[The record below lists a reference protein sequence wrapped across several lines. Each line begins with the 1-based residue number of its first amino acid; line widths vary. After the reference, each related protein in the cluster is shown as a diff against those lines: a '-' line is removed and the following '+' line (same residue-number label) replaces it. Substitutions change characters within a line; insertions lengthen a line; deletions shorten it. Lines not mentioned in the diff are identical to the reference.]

1 MQEERPHWSSSTKL
15 TVSLLLL
22 ALGIYLLYRFSV
34 VIGPLILA
42 AVVAF
47 VLSPLANWFE
57 NRLSVRRGFAALLA
71 YLVAIFILVLIPLVI
86 IPPLTAQS
94 TGLNLDF
101 QRILSQIE
109 SLLESRYTIGGYV
122 FDVDTFFRQAFG
134 SLKVVIEPFFGQ
146 TLGYAI
152 EVITSLIW
160 IVFVFV
166 VSFYLIKDGRKL
178 TAWFEGIT
186 PAEYKHDFTCLR
198 GEINKIWSAFF
209 RGQLILASVVAVI
222 FTVVGFIIG
231 LPFAL
236 AMGVLA
242 GLLEFIPTIGHA
254 IWLITASFL
263 AFFVGSTWIP
273 IPNWVFTLIV
283 IGLHMIFQQFD
294 LNYLMPRIVGRRVQL
309 HPLVVIL
316 GVVAGALLAGVLG
329 VLIAA
334 PTIATARV
342 LGQYV
347 FANLNDQDP
356 FPETVAPELQPP
368 KVRWWEKTAIEETDN
383 TQSEAEKK

>member
-122 FDVDTFFRQAFG
+122 IDVDTFYRQAFG
-134 SLKVVIEPFFGQ
+134 SLKVVIESFFGQ

-152 EVITSLIW
+152 EVITSLVW

-166 VSFYLIKDGRKL
+166 ASFYLIKDGRKL
-178 TAWFEGIT
+178 TVWLESIT
-186 PAEYKHDFTCLR
+186 PATYKHDFTCLR

-209 RGQLILASVVAVI
+209 RGQLILASVVAVF

-263 AFFVGSTWIP
+263 AFFVGSTWMP
-273 IPNWVFTLIV
+273 VPNWVFTLIV
-283 IGLHMIFQQFD
+283 IGLHIIFQQFD

-329 VLIAA
+329 ILLAA

-342 LGQYV
+342 LGHYV

-356 FPETVAPELQPP
+356 FPETVAPELPPP
-368 KVRWWEKTAIEETDN
+368 KVRWWEKSAIEETVN
-383 TQSEAEKK
+383 PKSEAEKK

>member
-57 NRLSVRRGFAALLA
+57 NRLNVRRGFASLLA
-71 YLVAIFILVLIPLVI
+71 YLVAIFILALIPLVI

-94 TGLNLDF
+94 TGMNLDF

-122 FDVDTFFRQAFG
+122 IDVDTFFRQAFG
-134 SLKVVIEPFFGQ
+134 SLKVVIEPFFGP

-152 EVITSLIW
+152 EVISSLVW
-160 IVFVFV
+160 VVFVFV
-166 VSFYLIKDGRKL
+166 VSFYLIKDGKKL
-178 TAWFEGIT
+178 TAWLEGIT
-186 PAEYKHDFTCLR
+186 PTEYKQDFTFLR

-263 AFFVGSTWIP
+263 AFFVGSTWMP
-273 IPNWVFTLIV
+273 IPNWVFTLII
-283 IGLHMIFQQFD
+283 IGLHIIFQQFD
-294 LNYLMPRIVGRRVQL
+294 LNYLLPRIVGRRVQL

-329 VLIAA
+329 ILLAA

-342 LGQYV
+342 LGHYV
-347 FANLNDQDP
+347 FANLYDQDP
-356 FPETVAPELQPP
+356 FPETVAPDLPPP
-368 KVRWWEKTAIEETDN
+368 KVRWWEKNGIEETVN
-383 TQSEAEKK
+383 PQSDVEKK

>member
-15 TVSLLLL
+15 TVGLLLL
-22 ALGIYLLYRFSV
+22 ELSIYLLYRFSV

-47 VLSPLANWFE
+47 VLSPLANWFD
-57 NRLSVRRGFAALLA
+57 NRLRVRRGFAALLA

-86 IPPLTAQS
+86 IPPLSAQS

-109 SLLESRYTIGGYV
+109 SLPESRYTIGGYV
-122 FDVDTFFRQAFG
+122 IDVDTIFRQAFG

-152 EVITSLIW
+152 EVITSLVW

-166 VSFYLIKDGRKL
+166 VSFYLIKDGKKL
-178 TAWFEGIT
+178 TAWLEGIT
-186 PAEYKHDFTCLR
+186 PAAYKHDFTCLR

-222 FTVVGFIIG
+222 FTVVGFVIG

-283 IGLHMIFQQFD
+283 IGLQIIFQQFD
-294 LNYLMPRIVGRRVQL
+294 LNYLLPRIVGRRVQL

-329 VLIAA
+329 ILIAA

-342 LGQYV
+342 LGHYV
-347 FANLNDQDP
+347 FANLNHQDP
-356 FPETVAPELQPP
+356 FPETVAPELPP
-368 KVRWWEKTAIEETDN
+368 PRVRWWEKTAIEETVN
-383 TQSEAEKK
+383 PQSEAEKK

>member
-57 NRLSVRRGFAALLA
+57 NRLSVRRGFASLLA
-71 YLVAIFILVLIPLVI
+71 YLVAILILVLIPLVI

-122 FDVDTFFRQAFG
+122 IDVDTLYRQAFG
-134 SLKVVIEPFFGQ
+134 SLKVVIESFFGQ

-152 EVITSLIW
+152 EVITSLVW
-160 IVFVFV
+160 VVFVFV

-178 TAWFEGIT
+178 TAWLEGIT
-186 PAEYKHDFTCLR
+186 PADYKHDFTYLR

-254 IWLITASFL
+254 IWLITATFL

-273 IPNWVFTLIV
+273 VPNWVFTLIV
-283 IGLHMIFQQFD
+283 IGLHIIYQQFD
-294 LNYLMPRIVGRRVQL
+294 LNYLLPRIVGRRVQL

-329 VLIAA
+329 ILIAA
-334 PTIATARV
+334 PTIATTRV
-342 LGQYV
+342 LGHYV

-356 FPETVAPELQPP
+356 FPGTMAPELPPP
-368 KVRWWEKTAIEETDN
+368 KVRWWEKNTIEETVN
-383 TQSEAEKK
+383 PQSEAKKK

>member
-71 YLVAIFILVLIPLVI
+71 YMVAIFILVLIPLVI
-86 IPPLTAQS
+86 IPPLSAQS

-122 FDVDTFFRQAFG
+122 IDVDTFFRQAFG

-152 EVITSLIW
+152 EVITSLVW

-166 VSFYLIKDGRKL
+166 VSFYLIKDGMKL

-186 PAEYKHDFTCLR
+186 PVKYKHDFTILR

-242 GLLEFIPTIGHA
+242 GLLGFIPSIGHA

-294 LNYLMPRIVGRRVQL
+294 LNYLLPRIVGRRVQL

-329 VLIAA
+329 ILIAA

-342 LGQYV
+342 LGHYV

-356 FPETVAPELQPP
+356 FPQTVAPELPPP

-383 TQSEAEKK
+383 PQNEAEKN

>member
-1 MQEERPHWSSSTKL
+1 MKEERPHWSSSTKL

-86 IPPLTAQS
+86 IPPLSAQS

-122 FDVDTFFRQAFG
+122 IDVDTFFRQAFG
-134 SLKVVIEPFFGQ
+134 SLKVLIEPFFGQ

-152 EVITSLIW
+152 EVITSLVW

-178 TAWFEGIT
+178 TAWLEGIT
-186 PAEYKHDFTCLR
+186 PAE
-198 GEINKIWSAFF
+198 
-209 RGQLILASVVAVI
+209 
-222 FTVVGFIIG
+222 
-231 LPFAL
+231 
-236 AMGVLA
+236 
-242 GLLEFIPTIGHA
+242 
-254 IWLITASFL
+254 
-263 AFFVGSTWIP
+263 
-273 IPNWVFTLIV
+273 
-283 IGLHMIFQQFD
+283 
-294 LNYLMPRIVGRRVQL
+294 
-309 HPLVVIL
+309 
-316 GVVAGALLAGVLG
+316 
-329 VLIAA
+329 
-334 PTIATARV
+334 
-342 LGQYV
+342 
-347 FANLNDQDP
+347 
-356 FPETVAPELQPP
+356 
-368 KVRWWEKTAIEETDN
+368 
-383 TQSEAEKK
+383 

>member
-15 TVSLLLL
+15 TISLLLL

-57 NRLSVRRGFAALLA
+57 NRLSIRRGFAALLA
-71 YLVAIFILVLIPLVI
+71 YMVAIFILVLIPLVI
-86 IPPLTAQS
+86 IPPLSAQS

-122 FDVDTFFRQAFG
+122 IDVDTFFRQAFG

-152 EVITSLIW
+152 EVITSLVW

-186 PAEYKHDFTCLR
+186 PVEYKHDFTILR

-294 LNYLMPRIVGRRVQL
+294 LNYLLPRIVGRRVQL

-329 VLIAA
+329 ILIAA

-342 LGQYV
+342 LGHYV

-356 FPETVAPELQPP
+356 FPQTVAPELPPP

-383 TQSEAEKK
+383 PHSEAEKK

>member
-1 MQEERPHWSSSTKL
+1 MQEERPRWSSSTKL
-15 TVSLLLL
+15 TISLLLL

-57 NRLSVRRGFAALLA
+57 NRLSVRRGFASLLA
-71 YLVAIFILVLIPLVI
+71 YLVAIFILILIPLVI

-122 FDVDTFFRQAFG
+122 IDVDTFFQQAFG

-152 EVITSLIW
+152 EVITSLVW
-160 IVFVFV
+160 VVFVFV

-178 TAWFEGIT
+178 TAWLEGIT
-186 PAEYKHDFTCLR
+186 PAEYKYDFTCLR

-236 AMGVLA
+236 AMGVIA

-254 IWLITASFL
+254 IWLTIASFL
-263 AFFVGSTWIP
+263 ALFVGSTWIP

-283 IGLHMIFQQFD
+283 IGLHIIFQQFD
-294 LNYLMPRIVGRRVQL
+294 LNYLLPRIVGRRLQL

-329 VLIAA
+329 ILLAA
-334 PTIATARV
+334 PTIATMRV
-342 LGQYV
+342 LGHYV
-347 FANLNDQDP
+347 FANLYNQDP
-356 FPETVAPELQPP
+356 FPETVAPELPPP
-368 KVRWWEKTAIEETDN
+368 KVRWWEKTAQDE
-383 TQSEAEKK
+383 